1 MTQLDSSNS
10 YVTLIDAN
18 GYFTN
23 QLGAEAWTSADED
36 TRAKALVSATRI
48 LEELS
53 YSGRVMDV
61 AQVLGW
67 PRVAQYF
74 DPRTGRLQVTTAD
87 VVPNRIKFACYEQ
100 ALHILQNPE
109 VLQDNARVES
119 VGVSTVNITNIRP
132 APRIPMR
139 VKNFLKPLLVNGTQN
154 WFRSN

>member
-10 YVTLIDAN
+10 YVSLIDAD
-18 GYFTN
+18 GYFAN
-23 QLGAEAWTSADED
+23 QLGAEAWTSADEA
-36 TRAKALVSATRI
+36 TRSKALVASTRI

-53 YSGRVMDV
+53 YIGRVMDV
-61 AQVLGW
+61 SQVLAW

-87 VVPNRIKFACYEQ
+87 MVPNRVKFACYEQ

-109 VLQDNARVES
+109 ILQANARVENI
-119 VGVSTVNITNIRP
+119 GVSSINITNIRP
-132 APRIPMR
+132 APRIPMSVR
-139 VKNFLKPLLVNGTQN
+139 NFLKPLLVNGTQN